1 MKIRIVFFKTISAIF
16 IYSILYSLLSAFRVD
31 FIDLKVCKFEFT
43 EFLSISFLMIIYLTF
58 SFYIL
63 LIFFSTYL
71 IEHFKIHERINIL
84 FLILIFLGMFY
95 LLTLIFDSNF
105 KDTNSSLNGFIYSCL
120 SISLIV
126 YILFGRSKTILNNKS
141 MKPL

>member
-1 MKIRIVFFKTISAIF
+1 MKIFTIFLKTISAIF
-16 IYSILYSLLSAFRVD
+16 MYSILYSLLSAFRVD
-31 FIDLKVCKFEFT
+31 FIDLKVYKFEFT
-43 EFLSISFLMIIYLTF
+43 EFLSISFLMIIYLSF

-63 LIFFSTYL
+63 FIFFTTYL
-71 IEHFKIHERINIL
+71 IEHFKIHDRINIL
-84 FLILIFLGMFY
+84 FLILFFLGMFY

-126 YILFGRSKTILNNKS
+126 YMLFGRSKTIFNNKS

>member
-1 MKIRIVFFKTISAIF
+1 M
-16 IYSILYSLLSAFRVD
+16 YSILYSLFSAFRVD
-31 FIDLKVCKFEFT
+31 FIDLKFCKFEFT

-63 LIFFSTYL
+63 LIFFTTYL
-71 IEHFKIHERINIL
+71 IEHFKIHYKINIL

-95 LLTLIFDSNF
+95 MLTLIFDSNF
-105 KDTNSSLNGFIYSCL
+105 KDTNGSLNGFIYSCL
-120 SISLIV
+120 SISFIV
-126 YILFGRSKTILNNKS
+126 YLLFGRSKTILNNKS